1 MSNPISSNSNPNAN
15 TLGADSIPDT
25 SRHHFHPDDEPL
37 PTHAERQTDYS
48 TEAIERGLPG
58 ATATDSHTSTQHRSG
73 GLSSTTGPTTGLDS
87 THRDHHDSTTRDH
100 SSLNPTTDSHHSS
113 TGIPSV
119 GKHEHRDSSTAHLTG
134 TSAGIPGAGAGTKT
148 SDSHHSANST
158 GKVGFGDKLIGK
170 AQEVAGKM
178 AKNPTMQEKGE
189 VRRTEGKAAVAHLD
203 HHEA

>member
-1 MSNPISSNSNPNAN
+1 MNPASNNT

-48 TEAIERGLPG
+48 TQAIERGLPG
-58 ATATDSHTSTQHRSG
+58 ATATDSPSSTQHRSG
-73 GLSSTTGPTTGLDS
+73 GLSSSTGTGPSVGFANTPS
-87 THRDHHDSTTRDH
+87 HHDSSVRDH
-100 SSLNPTTDSHHSS
+100 DALNTDSHHSS

-119 GKHEHRDSSTAHLTG
+119 GKHEHRDSSTGSVGHPTG
-134 TSAGIPGAGAGTKT
+134 AAGAGSSAGIPGPGSK
-148 SDSHHSANST
+148 SDQHAAEN
-158 GKVGFGDKLIGK
+158 KVGFGDKLIGK